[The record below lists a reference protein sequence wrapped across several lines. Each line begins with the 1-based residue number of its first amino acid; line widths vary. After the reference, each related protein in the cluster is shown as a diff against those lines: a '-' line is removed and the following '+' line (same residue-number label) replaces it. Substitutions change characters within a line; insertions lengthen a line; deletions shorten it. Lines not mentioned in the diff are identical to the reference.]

1 MTIIAG
7 CSIAGLIK
15 YMNYTERVRIL
26 EDYIVQLEKL
36 RIEIDYRNEHVPAI
50 CKRLSYYS
58 FFGKVYEIYSSNR
71 GISIYE
77 AWERAAEAN
86 YAGTALKDEDV
97 RLIMNSGCDLGKT
110 GKTGQSKLIEL
121 SLINLREQLCEARE
135 EKKTKGKMVLSL
147 GVITGITI
155 VILLI

>member
-1 MTIIAG
+1 MIIIKIILYMTIIAG

-58 FFGKVYEIYSSNR
+58 FFGKVYGYIHR
-71 GISIYE
+71 IE
-77 AWERAAEAN
+77 AFLYMKPGN
-86 YAGTALKDEDV
+86 VLQKPT
-97 RLIMNSGCDLGKT
+97 M
-110 GKTGQSKLIEL
+110 Q
-121 SLINLREQLCEARE
+121 EQR
-135 EKKTKGKMVLSL
+135 
-147 GVITGITI
+147 
-155 VILLI
+155 

>member
-1 MTIIAG
+1 
-7 CSIAGLIK
+7 
-15 YMNYTERVRIL
+15 
-26 EDYIVQLEKL
+26 
-36 RIEIDYRNEHVPAI
+36 
-50 CKRLSYYS
+50 
-58 FFGKVYEIYSSNR
+58 
-71 GISIYE
+71 
-77 AWERAAEAN
+77 
-86 YAGTALKDEDV
+86 
-97 RLIMNSGCDLGKT
+97 MNSGCDLGKT